1 MSVVDACEDDSV
13 IGMIFKQWK
22 AAFFNSS
29 QTSVHYPTGDK
40 RLTSH
45 LRMMGGETHLEP
57 HPPQLRGAQFQE
69 RFWEMLLQE
78 KCLVKIV
85 MRICACVLMENNLTH
100 HHEF

>member
-1 MSVVDACEDDSV
+1 
-13 IGMIFKQWK
+13 
-22 AAFFNSS
+22 
-29 QTSVHYPTGDK
+29 
-40 RLTSH
+40 
-45 LRMMGGETHLEP
+45 MMGGETHLEP